1 MDRACNFAVAHS
13 QDTGVGNTA
22 NVLIVDEAALPARL
36 ALRRPHPRPNLAHV
50 NSAPPDRLLLQHL
63 ARQRHPNLLHN
74 QGLPLRPSRK
84 FAQVCSAELTHE
96 FDHKTRGGLAVWL
109 PAPRPGAVERRTKGE
124 SGAPQAR
131 KFEILPVGKMKHAFG
146 VDETVL
152 PTGKSCSWCGSVLES
167 TNRSNM
173 ECAEEEARLCR
184 CTRRELACSAGFFL
198 SFTGSVK
205 QPPSAHKG
213 CAQK

>member
-1 MDRACNFAVAHS
+1 MAPDSDAACCLFRD
-13 QDTGVGNTA
+13 QR
-22 NVLIVDEAALPARL
+22 RL
-36 ALRRPHPRPNLAHV
+36 ACPSVGVPPVWQSDRQTAVSNGCKLRRSPKL
-50 NSAPPDRLLLQHL
+50 
-63 ARQRHPNLLHN
+63 
-74 QGLPLRPSRK
+74 
-84 FAQVCSAELTHE
+84 AQVCSAELTHE

-167 TNRSNM
+167 TNGLIFES
-173 ECAEEEARLCR
+173 AE
-184 CTRRELACSAGFFL
+184 G
-198 SFTGSVK
+198 G
-205 QPPSAHKG
+205 G
-213 CAQK
+213 CIFKRGAAFR